1 MQSGVSQSRST
12 LPVPM
17 HRHANLCRTRRKCG
31 NVKGNE
37 TTYLARGAGDGAVS
51 GAGAVDKDES
61 VCQVVPSRVDRL
73 KDRQTDRPHCQ
84 TVSQLA
90 EQTKQQLRA
99 ERSTLSSHE
108 S

>member
-17 HRHANLCRTRRKCG
+17 HRHANLCRTLRKCG

-37 TTYLARGAGDGAVS
+37 TTYLARGTEDGAVS

-73 KDRQTDRPHCQ
+73 KDRQTDRQ
-84 TVSQLA
+84 TALPDSQSVS
-90 EQTKQQLRA
+90 RA
-99 ERSTLSSHE
+99 DEAAPS
-108 S
+108 

>member
-1 MQSGVSQSRST
+1 M
-12 LPVPM
+12 
-17 HRHANLCRTRRKCG
+17 
-31 NVKGNE
+31 
-37 TTYLARGAGDGAVS
+37 S

-90 EQTKQQLRA
+90 EQTKQLRA

>member
-37 TTYLARGAGDGAVS
+37 TTYLARGDS
-51 GAGAVDKDES
+51 GLEMVLCQELVLWIRMRACAKS
-61 VCQVVPSRVDRL
+61 CQVV
-73 KDRQTDRPHCQ
+73 
-84 TVSQLA
+84 
-90 EQTKQQLRA
+90 
-99 ERSTLSSHE
+99 
-108 S
+108 